1 MGQAEAGASSPDE
14 QTPAG
19 GSPRVYLE
27 LARNADFRNLG
38 LSSLA
43 SALGDWIGFLAIL
56 ALTADILGQTRAA
69 AFAVS
74 AVMAARVLPSM
85 LLGPVAGVFVD
96 RWDRKRL
103 MIACDIGRGIVMAL
117 IPFSDEILTLLLA
130 TLVIEVMSSLFGP
143 AKDAVFPTLVRRD
156 QLVVANQLN
165 LMVTYGTLPV
175 AGVVFAATVGL
186 AGPLSGVIPFL
197 AERPVALPIWLNAA
211 SFILSAPL
219 IARIRGGETGRRVLA
234 DAHQPSA
241 WDELREGFHFIGTHP
256 LIRALILGVMV
267 AFAAAG
273 AVISVG
279 QFFAQVLNAGQSGF
293 GILVAAVGSGL
304 VGGLIASAWLSAK
317 LAPERLFAPGI
328 GIAGGALIVTAL
340 APALRYA
347 IPPAVVMG
355 AAAGVAF
362 IVGYTILQS
371 RADDR
376 IRGRTFGAFNSG
388 VRASIFLST
397 TTAPLLVGII
407 GSEPRELIVRPD
419 GPPEFVYAYAIGGVR
434 LSLILAGLLA
444 VAGAIFS
451 GRAFHKA
458 LTTQTQLDLAGS
470 LTRHPERA
478 AGLFVVFEGGDGSG
492 KSTQIRLLRAAIERT
507 GHPVLVTR
515 EPGGTR
521 VGEAIREILLTT
533 EGEPISDRTEA
544 LLYAAARAEHVRDVI
559 GPALE
564 TGSVV
569 LSDRYVDSSVVYQG
583 AARGLGE
590 DHVAELNR
598 WATEDLVPDLV
609 VLLDVDPV
617 EGLRRVGE
625 HPDRLEAAGLP
636 FHRAVAAGYRRQ
648 AEADPDRYLV
658 LDAGRPVEDLHTE
671 VRDAVLARIRAR
683 TEPEVSAEPGVSGE
697 PGETSG
703 SADATPSTKGIA
715 TVPGSPVLPPD
726 LHDPT
731 ADTRPA
737 DEAGPADEDGPADG
751 DGPAAGARRTGEVR
765 ETRASDPAAAAAGGS
780 AEDAEGSTDRTLALP
795 VDEAMTTRPVRTDDV
810 GEHERPR

>member
-14 QTPAG
+14 QPPAG
-19 GSPRVYLE
+19 ASPRVYLD

-165 LMVTYGTLPV
+165 LMVTYGTLPL

-219 IARIRGGETGRRVLA
+219 IARIRGGETRRRVVA

-293 GILVAAVGSGL
+293 GILVAAVGAGL
-304 VGGLIASAWLSAK
+304 VGGLIASTWLSAK
-317 LAPERLFAPGI
+317 VAPERLFAPGI

-444 VAGAIFS
+444 VAGGIFS

-458 LTTQTQLDLAGS
+458 LTAQPQLDLAGA
-470 LTRHPERA
+470 TPHPERA

-492 KSTQIRLLRAAIERT
+492 KSTQIRLLRAAIERS

-521 VGEAIREILLTT
+521 VGEAIREILLSP
-533 EGEPISDRTEA
+533 EGDPISDRTEA

-564 TGSVV
+564 AGSVV
-569 LSDRYVDSSVVYQG
+569 LSDRFIDSSVVYQG

-609 VLLDVDPV
+609 VLLDVDPI

-625 HPDRLEAAGLP
+625 QPDRLEAAGLP

-648 AEADPDRYLV
+648 AETDPDRYLV
-658 LDAGRPVEDLHTE
+658 LDASRPVEDLHAQ
-671 VRDAVLARIRAR
+671 VRDAVLARLLARA
-683 TEPEVSAEPGVSGE
+683 EPEAA
-697 PGETSG
+697 SG
-703 SADATPSTKGIA
+703 SSEVAAGSPSTEGAAATKGIA

-731 ADTRPA
+731 AA
-737 DEAGPADEDGPADG
+737 
-751 DGPAAGARRTGEVR
+751 DGPAAGGPSTVG
-765 ETRASDPAAAAAGGS
+765 ASEADPEAAPPGGAAES
-780 AEDAEGSTDRTLALP
+780 SEGVPDRTVSLP
-795 VDEAMTTRPVRTDDV
+795 VDEAMTTRPVPTDD
-810 GEHERPR
+810 GGDRERRR

>member
-1 MGQAEAGASSPDE
+1 MGQAEVGASSPDE
-14 QTPAG
+14 QPPAG
-19 GSPRVYLE
+19 MSPRVYLD
-27 LARNADFRNLG
+27 LLRNADFRNLG

-56 ALTADILGQTRAA
+56 ALTTDILGQTRAA

-117 IPFSDEILTLLLA
+117 IPFSDEILSLLLA

-143 AKDAVFPTLVRRD
+143 AKDAVFPSLVRRD

-175 AGVVFAATVGL
+175 AGVVFAAAVGL
-186 AGPLSGVIPFL
+186 AGPLSGWIPFL

-211 SFILSAPL
+211 SFVLSAPL
-219 IARIRGGETGRRVLA
+219 IARIRGGDTGRHRVA

-241 WDELREGFHFIGTHP
+241 WEELREGFHFIGTHP

-293 GILVAAVGSGL
+293 GILVASVGSGL
-304 VGGLIASAWLSAK
+304 VGGLVASTWLSAK

-397 TTAPLLVGII
+397 TTAPLLIGII
-407 GSEPRELIVRPD
+407 GSEPRELVVGAD
-419 GPPEFVYAYAIGGVR
+419 GRPEFVYAYAIGGVR

-444 VAGAIFS
+444 VAGGVLS
-451 GRAFHKA
+451 GRAFHRA
-458 LTTQTQLDLAGS
+458 LTAQPDLELAGTS
-470 LTRHPERA
+470 PHPERA

-492 KSTQIRLLRAAIERT
+492 KSTQIRLLRAAIERD
-507 GHPVLVTR
+507 GHQVVVTR

-521 VGEAIREILLTT
+521 VGEAIRQLLLAP
-533 EGEPISDRTEA
+533 EGAPISDRTEA

-564 TGSVV
+564 EGSVV
-569 LSDRYVDSSVVYQG
+569 LCDRFVDSSVVYQG

-590 DHVAELNR
+590 RHVAELNR
-598 WATEDLVPDLV
+598 WATEDLLPDLV

-625 HPDRLEAAGLP
+625 QPDRLEAAGLP
-636 FHRAVAAGYRRQ
+636 FHRAVAAGYRRR

-658 LDAGRPVEDLHTE
+658 LDASRPVEDLHAE
-671 VRDAVLARIRAR
+671 VREAVLARLRAR
-683 TEPEVSAEPGVSGE
+683 RESDVGSDVGADPAQATGPMDDGTGSSRAAPDLPPGTAT
-697 PGETSG
+697 TS
-703 SADATPSTKGIA
+703 
-715 TVPGSPVLPPD
+715 GSPVLPPD
-726 LHDPT
+726 LHDP
-731 ADTRPA
+731 AA
-737 DEAGPADEDGPADG
+737 AGRRDAAGRAGEDGAGGATEVRAVDGPVDGPAGRSEGGTDG
-751 DGPAAGARRTGEVR
+751 VP
-765 ETRASDPAAAAAGGS
+765 
-780 AEDAEGSTDRTLALP
+780 DRTLSLP
-795 VDEAMTTRPVRTDDV
+795 VDEATTTRPVRTDDV
-810 GEHERPR
+810 GDRERRR